1 MSVGETHN
9 SGVTFTHPTGFYLPS
24 MQIEICQLSDIL
36 VHSCDA
42 DKMEI
47 KTTLVSRT
55 IWWTHKYYLPR
66 VFFVAVNNSLKRII
80 LWLNHNYSTRMT
92 YYWLDNQLQPLH
104 EANAREQIQESCDNQ
119 VYLGPGLGSNFV
131 LTVEG
136 PSYLLN
142 LLWTMAW
149 SVKRHFMLILLSTRR
164 GMVWSK

>member
-1 MSVGETHN
+1 MSVGETCN
-9 SGVTFTHPTGFYLPS
+9 SGVTFTHPIEFYLPR

-47 KTTLVSRT
+47 KTTLVSGT

-92 YYWLDNQLQPLH
+92 YYWLDNKLQPLH

-119 VYLGPGLGSNFV
+119 VYLGPGLGTNFV

-136 PSYLLN
+136 Q
-142 LLWTMAW
+142 
-149 SVKRHFMLILLSTRR
+149 VICLICFERWRERSNGILC
-164 GMVWSK
+164 

>member
-1 MSVGETHN
+1 MSVGETCN
-9 SGVTFTHPTGFYLPS
+9 SGVTFTHPIEFYLPR

-47 KTTLVSRT
+47 KTTLVSGT

-92 YYWLDNQLQPLH
+92 YYWLNNKLQPLH

-119 VYLGPGLGSNFV
+119 VYLDPGLGTNFV

-136 PSYLLN
+136 Q
-142 LLWTMAW
+142 
-149 SVKRHFMLILLSTRR
+149 VICLICFERWR
-164 GMVWSK
+164 GRSNGILC

>member
-1 MSVGETHN
+1 MSVGETCN
-9 SGVTFTHPTGFYLPS
+9 SGVTFTHPIEFYLS
-24 MQIEICQLSDIL
+24 RMQIEICQLSDIL

-47 KTTLVSRT
+47 KTTLVSGT

-92 YYWLDNQLQPLH
+92 YYWLNNKLQPLH

-119 VYLGPGLGSNFV
+119 VYLDPGLGTNFV

-136 PSYLLN
+136 Q
-142 LLWTMAW
+142 
-149 SVKRHFMLILLSTRR
+149 VICLICFERWR
-164 GMVWSK
+164 GRSNGILC